1 MISLLSASQLRV
13 EVNVTVKRASLAAEK
28 FVSTSMSANL
38 AMMFYATRIRTVRTL
53 LDLTNVL
60 AKLATR
66 ATERTAG
73 FLTFAD

>member
-1 MISLLSASQLRV
+1 M

-60 AKLATR
+60 VKMATR

-73 FLTFAD
+73 FLTFVD